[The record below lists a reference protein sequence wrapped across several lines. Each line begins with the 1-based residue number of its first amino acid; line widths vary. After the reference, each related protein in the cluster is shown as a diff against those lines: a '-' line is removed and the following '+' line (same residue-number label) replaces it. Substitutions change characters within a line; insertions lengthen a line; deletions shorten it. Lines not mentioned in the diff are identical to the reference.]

1 MKTISIFNQK
11 GGVGKTT
18 SVVNLAVALKK
29 LGKKVLVI
37 DFDPQA
43 NTTTGL
49 GFDKNNQEKSVYK
62 MFYDEEGNY
71 KDYIVKSEDGPYLIP
86 SENSLSGLEVELVSL
101 DQEERLQILDQI
113 IKEIKDDFDL
123 ILIDCPP
130 SLGLLSLNALVASD
144 SIIIPIQTEYYALEG
159 VSELLKTYNTIKS
172 SIKEDLEIEG
182 VLLCMFDKNT
192 NLSYEVVEEV
202 KRFFK
207 EKVFRTMIPRNI
219 KLAEAPSFG
228 KSVILYDEKSKGAR
242 AYMALAKEIIEN
254 IFMENDLEKDS
265 NEEKTEEKKESEEGT
280 EILDENKEMIK
291 ESSDKSID
299 ENLGDHKKIDE
310 GKEIIDKK
318 DEEDKKFEDGIVKKN
333 KFSFD
338 QNKLINNEKRD

>member
-18 SVVNLAVALKK
+18 SVVNLAVSLSK
-29 LGKKVLVI
+29 LDKKVLVI

-49 GFDKNNQEKSVYK
+49 GFDKNELEKSIYK
-62 MFYDEEGNY
+62 MFYDEGDNY
-71 KDYIVKSEDGPYLIP
+71 KDYILKSKEGPYLIA

-101 DQEERLQILDQI
+101 DQEERLKMLSQI
-113 IKEIKDDFDL
+113 IEEIKKDFDI

-159 VSELLKTYNTIKS
+159 VSELLKTYQTIKE

-182 VLLCMFDKNT
+182 VLLCMFDKDT
-192 NLSYEVVEEV
+192 DLSYEVVEEV
-202 KRFFK
+202 KSFFK
-207 EKVFRTMIPRNI
+207 EKVFSTMIPRNI

-228 KSVILYDEKSKGAR
+228 KSVITYDEKSKGAR
-242 AYMALAKEIIEN
+242 AYLSLAKELVEN
-254 IFMENDLEKDS
+254 IF
-265 NEEKTEEKKESEEGT
+265 EKKENLEKNSKIEEKNDKLKNAEIKNSEKT
-280 EILDENKEMIK
+280 
-291 ESSDKSID
+291 
-299 ENLGDHKKIDE
+299 
-310 GKEIIDKK
+310 KEIRDEKSKEDKNIVKNDKK
-318 DEEDKKFEDGIVKKN
+318 ENSDETIVKKN
-333 KFSFD
+333 KFSFN

>member
-18 SVVNLAVALKK
+18 SVVNLAVALSK
-29 LGKKVLVI
+29 LNKKVLVI

-49 GFDKNNQEKSVYK
+49 GFDKNELEKSIYK
-62 MFYDEEGNY
+62 MFYDEGNNY
-71 KDYIVKSEDGPYLIP
+71 KDYILKSEEGPYLIA

-101 DQEERLQILDQI
+101 DEEERLKMLSQI
-113 IKEIKDDFDL
+113 IEELEKDFDI

-159 VSELLKTYNTIKS
+159 VSELLKTYQTIKE

-182 VLLCMFDKNT
+182 VLLCMFDKDT
-192 NLSYEVVEEV
+192 DLSYEVVEEV
-202 KRFFK
+202 KSFFK
-207 EKVFRTMIPRNI
+207 EKVFSTMIPRNI

-228 KSVILYDEKSKGAR
+228 KSVISYDEKSKGAR
-242 AYMALAKEIIEN
+242 AYLYLAKELVEN
-254 IFMENDLEKDS
+254 IFGKKENLEKNS
-265 NEEKTEEKKESEEGT
+265 KIEEKNDKLNNAEIKNSEKTKEINAEEANEDRKKDKNYKKENS
-280 EILDENKEMIK
+280 DET
-291 ESSDKSID
+291 
-299 ENLGDHKKIDE
+299 
-310 GKEIIDKK
+310 
-318 DEEDKKFEDGIVKKN
+318 IVKKN
-333 KFSFD
+333 KFSFN

>member
-18 SVVNLAVALKK
+18 SVVNLSVALAK

-71 KDYIVKSEDGPYLIP
+71 KDYIVKSEDRPYLIP

-101 DQEERLQILDQI
+101 DQEERLKMLDQI
-113 IKEIKDDFDL
+113 IKEIKEDFDL

-159 VSELLKTYNTIKS
+159 VSELLKTYDTIKN

-182 VLLCMFDKNT
+182 VLLCMFDKET
-192 NLSYEVVEEV
+192 NLSYEVAEEV
-202 KRFFK
+202 KTFFK

-254 IFMENDLEKDS
+254 IFGKNDLEKDS
-265 NEEKTEEKKESEEGT
+265 NDDKTEDKKEPH
-280 EILDENKEMIK
+280 EIIENKEKNK
-291 ESSDKSID
+291 ENSKEPKDKNSGNDNELD
-299 ENLGDHKKIDE
+299 ES
-310 GKEIIDKK
+310 KERIDKK
-318 DEEDKKFEDGIVKKN
+318 DKEVDDGIVKKN

-338 QNKLINNEKRD
+338 QNKLVNNEKRD

>member
-18 SVVNLAVALKK
+18 SVVNLAVSLSK
-29 LGKKVLVI
+29 LNKKVLVI

-49 GFDKNNQEKSVYK
+49 GFDKNELEKSIYK
-62 MFYDEEGNY
+62 MFYDEGDNY
-71 KDYIVKSEDGPYLIP
+71 KDYILKSEEGPYLIA

-101 DQEERLQILDQI
+101 DEEERLKMLSQI
-113 IKEIKDDFDL
+113 IEEIKKDFDI

-159 VSELLKTYNTIKS
+159 VSELLKTYQTIKE

-182 VLLCMFDKNT
+182 VLLCMFDKDT
-192 NLSYEVVEEV
+192 DLSYEVVEEV
-202 KRFFK
+202 KSFFK
-207 EKVFRTMIPRNI
+207 EKVFSTMIPRNI

-228 KSVILYDEKSKGAR
+228 KSVISYDEKSKGAR
-242 AYMALAKEIIEN
+242 AYLSLAKELVEN
-254 IFMENDLEKDS
+254 IFGKKENLDKNLKI
-265 NEEKTEEKKESEEGT
+265 EEKNDNLNNAEIKNSEKTKEIRDEKSKEDKNIVKNDKKENS
-280 EILDENKEMIK
+280 DET
-291 ESSDKSID
+291 
-299 ENLGDHKKIDE
+299 
-310 GKEIIDKK
+310 
-318 DEEDKKFEDGIVKKN
+318 IVKKN
-333 KFSFD
+333 KFSFN